1 MVVWLVLTFYTVYV
15 YIENIVLKKQKG
27 TETKMTETQ
36 HRPMSETPD
45 QRSSEI
51 ETLNKMFNAPEA
63 STSETAD
70 NSGETRE
77 ISPLGSTLV
86 RAAERV
92 SSILEARAINK
103 AHGEALK
110 EYRDRDH
117 SDYVD
122 HIASLAESTEATPM
136 AQVSAQMALEREYR
150 IADRE
155 QLIAD
160 AKDKLRGFGNSAL
173 RRLKSAGL
181 IGLGIGIIGAEAGA
195 KSAKKGAELASEG
208 ARFAGKTV
216 KTNAEVAAAV
226 GKHYVGEK
234 VENAKEK
241 VTATWDKAE
250 AAAGRAGARMESAI
264 DNGIDKVTGTIEAA
278 KEALEYRRQAAIKR
292 KEAALTRKYERHA
305 GWMKLK
311 RKSVETV
318 DRAREL
324 TVEQKRKIGRFA
336 ARAKASGE
344 AAVEAWKSN

>member
-1 MVVWLVLTFYTVYV
+1 
-15 YIENIVLKKQKG
+15 
-27 TETKMTETQ
+27 MTETQ
-36 HRPMSETPD
+36 HRPAPEVAE
-45 QRSSEI
+45 QRSQEVDM
-51 ETLNKMFNAPEA
+51 LNEMYNAPEVNID
-63 STSETAD
+63 SPQE
-70 NSGETRE
+70 NRE
-77 ISPLGSTLV
+77 ISPLGSSLV

-122 HIASLAESTEATPM
+122 HLSSLADSTEATPT
-136 AQVSAQMALEREYR
+136 AKASAQIALEREYH

-160 AKDKLRGFGNSAL
+160 AKDKIRGFGNSAL
-173 RRLKSAGL
+173 RRLKNAGL
-181 IGLGIGIIGAEAGA
+181 VTLGIGIIGAEAGV
-195 KSAKKGAELASEG
+195 KSAKKGAELAEEG

-216 KTNAEVAAAV
+216 KANAEVATAI

-234 VENAKEK
+234 IQNTKDK
-241 VTATWDKAE
+241 ITSTWDKAE
-250 AAAGRAGARMESAI
+250 ATAGRAGARVEGAI
-264 DNGIDKVTGTIEAA
+264 DNGINKVTGTIEAA
-278 KEALEYRRQAAIKR
+278 KEALEYRRQAAIKN

-305 GWMKLK
+305 TWMKLK
-311 RKSVETV
+311 RKTGETIE
-318 DRAREL
+318 RTREV

-344 AAVEAWKSN
+344 AAVDAWKNN